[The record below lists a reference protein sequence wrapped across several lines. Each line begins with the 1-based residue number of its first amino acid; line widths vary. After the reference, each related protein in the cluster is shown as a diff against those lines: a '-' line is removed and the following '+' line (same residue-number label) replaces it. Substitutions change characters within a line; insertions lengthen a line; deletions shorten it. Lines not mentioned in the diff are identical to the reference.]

1 MGSRVI
7 GFRVPDDLAEE
18 LERVSDER
26 GQTTAEFLRKLV
38 DDALYP
44 SKGEGK
50 TTLGSSADDGEV
62 TLSDVSGEVELHE
75 ENIEEINNKIV
86 KIDGNIGTLT
96 QDVNRR
102 FEVTFHETAKLANDY
117 QLLDDKC
124 KQLEKFINRT
134 VEDCKKLFSNY
145 ETKLAKLHI
154 CPDCGRPLHL
164 HKVGDFVITTSKAM
178 ETSYITQGN
187 SWHLEC
193 LHCGYCSVNY
203 QYPEWKD
210 QKALFATQ
218 KEVKG

>member
-75 ENIEEINNKIV
+75 ENIEEINNKLV
-86 KIDGNIGTLT
+86 KNDGNIGKLT
-96 QDVNRR
+96 QDVDKR
-102 FEVTFHETAKLANDY
+102 FVATNIETSKLAND
-117 QLLDDKC
+117 LFLRNDDV
-124 KQLEKFINRT
+124 KQMRKWFNQTI
-134 VEDCKKLFSNY
+134 EDCKKIIGDY
-145 ETKLAKLHI
+145 EKKLGKLHV
-154 CPDCGRPLHL
+154 CPDCGASLHL
-164 HKVGDFVITTSKAM
+164 HRL
-178 ETSYITQGN
+178 EN
-187 SWHLEC
+187 STWHLEC
-193 LHCGYCSVNY
+193 VQCGYYSANY
-203 QYPEWKD
+203 KATVWKE
-210 QKALFATQ
+210 KAGRHPIPV
-218 KEVKG
+218 KELVGEAK